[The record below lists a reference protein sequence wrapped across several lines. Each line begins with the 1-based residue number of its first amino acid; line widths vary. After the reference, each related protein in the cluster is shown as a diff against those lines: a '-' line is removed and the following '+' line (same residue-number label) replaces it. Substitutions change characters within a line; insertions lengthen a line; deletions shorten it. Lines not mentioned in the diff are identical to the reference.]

1 MKVRIAAAIG
11 ITSAAC
17 SFGLAATATG
27 AGYSPQAVKALGE
40 RYEAMAR
47 HYLGRREPAVVEQ
60 AYPPRAV
67 AALGARYEA
76 MARYYLGPR
85 AASGSSGYS
94 PQALRALN
102 DRWTTAARYYQQA
115 ELDDARREA
124 AAFDWLDAGVGALAA
139 TGAVALLGLGALGLR
154 SRSAGRPASPAAS

>member
-1 MKVRIAAAIG
+1 MNVRCAAVVGIASAVFSLGLATAAAG
-11 ITSAAC
+11 
-17 SFGLAATATG
+17 G
-27 AGYSPQAVKALGE
+27 GYSPQAVKAMGE

-47 HYLGRREPAVVEQ
+47 HYLGTRVPTVVEQ

-76 MARYYLGPR
+76 MARFYLGTR
-85 AASGSSGYS
+85 ATSSATGYS
-94 PQALRALN
+94 PRALAALN
-102 DRWTTAARYYQQA
+102 DRWQAAARFHQQA
-115 ELDDARREA
+115 ELASARREA
-124 AAFDWLDAGVGALAA
+124 AAFDWLDAGAGALAA